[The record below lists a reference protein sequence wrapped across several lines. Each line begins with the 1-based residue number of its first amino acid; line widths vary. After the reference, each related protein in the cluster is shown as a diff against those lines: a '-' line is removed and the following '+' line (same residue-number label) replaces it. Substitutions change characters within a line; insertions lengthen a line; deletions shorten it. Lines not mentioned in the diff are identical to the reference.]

1 MDFDREYLKGL
12 VYNGSENLSIE
23 IKSWFD
29 PDTPYGIAK
38 IAKSTLALRN
48 NDGGFLIIG
57 LNNDSGTPDTENIPQ
72 NIHET
77 FHPDKIQSIVG
88 KYGSEHFEIQVEY
101 IERDSFLIPVICVP
115 GNIKTPVVSK
125 SELRADDGRI
135 LVGVN
140 KLYVRSLSSN
150 NTVST
155 TEIQYRDWER
165 LLSICF
171 DNREADIGRFIRR
184 HLSSIG
190 PETLHTI
197 LSSFSENITPKKS
210 QEEVVLEN
218 ANEGF
223 RRFKHLIKEKNYTL
237 PDVGFFEVSFVINGN
252 VPALSA
258 NREFLNL
265 ISANNPSLTG
275 WPLWVD
281 SRGFRNQDS
290 HPFVNSGAWEAILF
304 DLNSGW
310 SSHIDYWFIKP
321 SGAFYH
327 IRVLEDDLKTHDRK
341 PDPSVALDFGLPIW
355 RVGEAI
361 AVALSF
367 SKGMG
372 CEEESTAIDF
382 LFRWTRLR
390 NRALTSWAQ
399 PARYISPSRTAYQD
413 EVVSY
418 ISVPLETPSSAIFE
432 HVYKVTSS
440 LYEVFDGFQLSKSVV
455 EEIVNEMLKRR

>member
-1 MDFDREYLKGL
+1 MQFDIEYLKGL
-12 VYNGSENLSIE
+12 VFNGSENLSIE

-38 IAKSTLALRN
+38 IAKAMLALRN
-48 NDGGFLIIG
+48 NDGGFFIIG
-57 LNNDSGTPDTENIPQ
+57 LNNDSGTPDTENIPE
-72 NIHET
+72 NINET
-77 FHPDKIQSIVG
+77 YHPDKIQFIVG
-88 KYGSEHFEIQVEY
+88 KYASELFEIQIQY
-101 IERDSFLIPVICVP
+101 IERDSISIPVICVP

-125 SELRADDGRI
+125 SELRANDGRI

-171 DNREADIGRFIRR
+171 DNREADVGRFIRR
-184 HLSSIG
+184 HLSSIE
-190 PETLHTI
+190 PNTLDTI
-197 LSSFSENITPKKS
+197 LNTFSQKKTSKIS

-218 ANEGF
+218 ANEGLS
-223 RRFKHLIKEKNYTL
+223 RFQHLIKEKKYSL

-252 VPALSA
+252 VPKQSP
-258 NREFLNL
+258 NRKFLNL

-275 WPLWVD
+275 WPLWID

-290 HPFVNSGAWEAILF
+290 HPFVNNGAWEAILF
-304 DLNSGW
+304 DLDSGW

-321 SGAFYH
+321 SGSFYH

-341 PDPSVALDFGLPIW
+341 PEPLQAIDFGLPIW

-372 CEEESTAIDF
+372 CQDESTVIDF

-390 NRALTSWAQ
+390 NRVLTSWAQ
-399 PARYISPSRTAYQD
+399 PGRYISPGRTAYQD
-413 EVVSY
+413 EVISN

-432 HVYKVTSS
+432 HVHKVTSS

-455 EEIVNEMLKRR
+455 EEIINEMLKRK